1 MNAPQLDIN
10 FHDGSYVNDPFPVY
24 EQIRATGRVV
34 WNEALHGWMVPG
46 FEDCRS
52 VLTDRGDRFTQ
63 VSGDPELVYWMKTP
77 NMIMVDGIEHSRLR
91 SILSPL
97 FTPSAVARWQ
107 TRVREVVD
115 SLLRPLVERSE
126 AFDLIADFTMIPTV
140 IVADMLGVPEDR
152 YEDFRRWSHNI
163 TSNLAYGH
171 EDEATQSLMRQTS
184 AELNDYMQF
193 EVERHKKDRPDD
205 LITFMLDSPMTD
217 GEIVSTS
224 NLLLLAGYDTTAKV
238 MSNCVVVLERHP
250 EERRRLAADA
260 SLIPSAIEEV
270 LRWWGLLQASPK
282 RAIRNTEIAGTKI
295 KEGQMVYNMLA
306 AANRD
311 PNRWT
316 NPTEFDIH
324 REQKS
329 HMGFGYGPHLCL
341 GAHLARL
348 EVKVALER
356 LLELAPDYALRDI
369 DFGHSWMNRGP
380 EKGIIDIKAPEQSG
394 AR

>member
-1 MNAPQLDIN
+1 MDIN
-10 FHDGSYVNDPFPVY
+10 FHDGSYVDDPFPVY
-24 EQIRATGRVV
+24 EEIRAAGRVV
-34 WNEALHGWMVPG
+34 WNDALHGWMLPG

-52 VLTDRGDRFTQ
+52 VLTDRGDRFAQ

-77 NMIMVDGIEHSRLR
+77 NMIMVDGVEHSRLR
-91 SILSPL
+91 AILSPL

-107 TRVREVVD
+107 SRVREVVD
-115 SLLRPLVERSE
+115 SLLRPLVERAE

-140 IVADMLGVPEDR
+140 IVADMLGVPEER

-171 EDEATQSLMRQTS
+171 EDEATRLVMKQTS
-184 AELNDYMQF
+184 TELNDYMQS
-193 EVERHKKDRPDD
+193 EVERHKKERPDD

-217 GEIVSTS
+217 GEIISTS

-238 MSNCVVVLERHP
+238 MSNCVVVLEQHP
-250 EERRRLAADA
+250 EQRGELVTDP
-260 SLIPSAIEEV
+260 SLIPAAIEEV

-282 RAIRNTEIAGTKI
+282 RAVQDTEMAGTKI
-295 KEGQMVYNMLA
+295 KKGQMVYNMLA

-311 PNRWT
+311 PSRWT
-316 NPTEFDIH
+316 DPTHFDIR

-348 EVKVALER
+348 EVKVAIER

-380 EKGIIDIKAPEQSG
+380 EKGIIEVKAIETVRPPS
-394 AR
+394 